1 MMNKENWQDLAEH
14 YKKAKNLK
22 MRDLFAKD
30 DKRAGKFTL
39 SLGGMYFDYSKNR
52 ITEETMQK
60 LVKLAKNSGL
70 KQKIEDMFSGKKINT
85 TENRAVLHTALR
97 NLKGTP
103 VLVDNKDVMPE
114 IKAVLAKMKRFSD
127 AVRSG
132 EFSGYTGKKLTNIV
146 NIGIGG
152 SDLGPAMVCEALKPY
167 WQEGI
172 NCYFISNVDGTACAE
187 VLNKIDAES
196 TLFIV
201 ASKTFTTIETLTNA
215 KTCRDWLVGKLG
227 EKAVA
232 NHFVALSTNA
242 KAVAEFGIN
251 TENMFEF
258 WDFVGGRYSVWSA
271 IGLIVAIAIGFEN
284 FEQFLAGAEAMDEH
298 FRNAEFSK
306 NIPVIMAL
314 LTVWYTNFFGFR
326 SHCVVPYDEY
336 LRMLPAYLQQLVM
349 ESNGKYVDLDGNHI
363 TKYQTSAAVFGGAGT
378 NVQHSFFQM
387 LHQGTQIIPLD
398 FIIPANSHNALNN
411 HHNILISNVLA
422 QAEAMMKGK
431 TSIEV
436 AEELAEENKS
446 IEEIARLAPYKTFEG
461 NRPSNMFVFDK
472 ITPYN
477 LGKLIAAY
485 EHKTFVEGVIY
496 NIDSFDQWGVELGKK
511 LAKEILPELEGCKKK
526 NHDSSTSNLI
536 KLICDLRK

>member
-1 MMNKENWQDLAEH
+1 MNKQDWQDLADH
-14 YKKAKNLK
+14 YKHVKNLK
-22 MRDLFAKD
+22 MRDLFAND
-30 DKRAGKFTL
+30 DKRAEKFTL
-39 SLGGMYFDYSKNR
+39 ALEDMYFDYSKNR

-60 LVKLAKNSGL
+60 LLKLATDSNL

-97 NLKGTP
+97 NLKNTP
-103 VLVDNKDVMPE
+103 IFVDNQNVMPE
-114 IKAVLAKMKRFSD
+114 IKAVLEKMKKFSD

-132 EFSGYTGKKLTNIV
+132 EFKGYTGKKLTNIV

-167 WQEGI
+167 WQKDI

-187 VLNKIDAES
+187 VLNKVDAES

-215 KTCRDWLVGKLG
+215 KTCRDWLIEKLG
-227 EKAVA
+227 EKAVP

-271 IGLIVAIAIGFEN
+271 IGLIVAIAVGFEN

-298 FRNAEFSK
+298 FRYTDFAK

-314 LTVWYTNFFGFR
+314 LTVWYNNFFGFK

-336 LRMLPAYLQQLVM
+336 LRMLPDYLQQLVM
-349 ESNGKYVDLDGNHI
+349 ESNGKYVDLDGNQI
-363 TKYQTSAAVFGGAGT
+363 AKYQTSAAVFGGAGT

-387 LHQGTQIIPLD
+387 LHQGTQIIPID
-398 FIIPANSHNALNN
+398 FIIPANSHNKLNN
-411 HHNILISNVLA
+411 HHIILISNVLA

-431 TSIEV
+431 NSIEV
-436 AEELAEENKS
+436 AEELAEENRS
-446 IEEIARLAPYKTFEG
+446 IDEIARLAPYKTFEG
-461 NRPSNMFVFDK
+461 NRPSNMFVFDE

-511 LAKEILPELEGCKKK
+511 LAKEIMPEFESDKNK

-536 KLICDLRK
+536 KLIRNLRK